1 MSITMD
7 AFARKFKHRTSLWII
22 FIAAVLLPAFAAAPA
37 LAQSDEEDRRT
48 ISVNGEGIV
57 RVAPDMAVVN
67 FGVATVAD
75 DPETAR
81 RENAEAA
88 RNAMNAVRELG
99 IEERF
104 IRLEMLRL
112 QPNREYDEETRRYV
126 ERGFEAIRQVVV
138 EVHDLEML
146 PTLVAEI
153 IQQGANRLNSVAYEL
168 DDRDAARNEALGQ
181 AVANAQAKARVIVA
195 ALGEDLGEIRQISEQ
210 SFDFPMPVFRM
221 EAMQSA
227 AKDAAAPEPEA
238 YAPGEL
244 EVRVTVHAVYE
255 IQ

>member
-1 MSITMD
+1 MD
-7 AFARKFKHRTSLWII
+7 AYARKFKQPTLLSVILA
-22 FIAAVLLPAFAAAPA
+22 AAVLLPILGAAPA
-37 LAQSDEEDRRT
+37 LAQAVDSNRRT

-99 IEERF
+99 IEERY

-146 PTLVAEI
+146 PTLVAAI
-153 IQQGANRLNSVAYEL
+153 VQQGANRLNSVAYEL
-168 DDRDAARNEALGQ
+168 DDRDVARNEALSQ
-181 AVANAQAKARVIVA
+181 AVANAQAKAQVIAA
-195 ALGEDLGEIRQISEQ
+195 ALGEELGDIRQISEQ
-210 SFDFPMPVFRM
+210 MFDFPMPVFRM
-221 EAMQSA
+221 EAMQAS

-238 YAPGEL
+238 YAPGQL
-244 EVRVTVHAVYE
+244 EVRVTVHAIYE
-255 IQ
+255 IE

>member
-1 MSITMD
+1 MTMD
-7 AFARKFKHRTSLWII
+7 ASARKSKQGALLRLVL
-22 FIAAVLLPAFAAAPA
+22 AAVLLLPVLHAGPVF
-37 LAQSDEEDRRT
+37 AQSDDDDRRT

-67 FGVATVAD
+67 FGVSTVAD

-99 IEERF
+99 IEERY

-112 QPNREYDEETRRYV
+112 QPNRDYDEETRRYV
-126 ERGFEAIRQVVV
+126 ERGFEAVRQVVV

-153 IQQGANRLNSVAYEL
+153 VQHGANRLNTVAYQL

-181 AVANAQAKARVIVA
+181 AVANAQAKAQVIAA
-195 ALGEDLGEIRQISEQ
+195 ALGEGLGEIRQITEQ
-210 SFDFPMPVFRM
+210 MFDFPMPVFRM

-255 IQ
+255 LQ